1 MKRMV
6 LISCLILF
14 LTSVA
19 WSQEKIETSP
29 EWKIGDNWIYTW
41 KNQKGKTGT
50 SSNTIVE
57 VNRLVNGT
65 SCYEMKKPNRFVY
78 YNRELQPVAEAD
90 LKGKIY
96 AKGPPILWI
105 FWPLEVGKNLK
116 QDVKWKN
123 LRTGEKIEYTLNC
136 KVEKIES
143 VSTPV
148 GDFLAY
154 KIISVHGNNWY
165 ERWYSPKAKNYVK
178 MIDHLSD
185 DTFENVLINYQLSD

>member
-1 MKRMV
+1 MR
-6 LISCLILF
+6 
-14 LTSVA
+14 
-19 WSQEKIETSP
+19 
-29 EWKIGDNWIYTW
+29 
-41 KNQKGKTGT
+41 
-50 SSNTIVE
+50 
-57 VNRLVNGT
+57 
-65 SCYEMKKPNRFVY
+65 KPNRFVY

-116 QDVKWKN
+116 QDVEWEN
-123 LRTGEKIEYTLNC
+123 LRTGKKIE
-136 KVEKIES
+136 I

-154 KIISVHGNNWY
+154 KIISVHGNSWY

-185 DTFENVLINYQLSD
+185 DTFESLLINYQLSDRSLLKLKCQTSLLT